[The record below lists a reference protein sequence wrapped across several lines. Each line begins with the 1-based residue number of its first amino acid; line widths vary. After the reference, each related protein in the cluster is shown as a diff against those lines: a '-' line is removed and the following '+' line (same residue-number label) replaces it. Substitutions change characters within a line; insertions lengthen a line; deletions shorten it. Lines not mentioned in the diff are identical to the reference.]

1 MKRPRPI
8 TVKIRRTRLPSGMTS
23 RSPPPSARARWCAA
37 TNTLNPDESQNRVRV
52 KAVTDRGLNVSANR
66 R

>member
-23 RSPPPSARARWCAA
+23 RSPPLHSSQVEDDRA
-37 TNTLNPDESQNRVRV
+37 DEGWLAHR
-52 KAVTDRGLNVSANR
+52 
-66 R
+66 